1 MPTPRK
7 TTAKSAP
14 AKKTPAKRAP
24 RAVAQAQPKKASG
37 IAAKRAQV
45 RGEDGMHVDPYA
57 PLVWGSDTAQGTLQD
72 LELPSGQLCLAQRP
86 GPEGLMAAGLLDDL
100 DMLATVLPKVMGGKA
115 AKKDLD
121 ATQVMRNPEML
132 RQAMRLMDR
141 VVVHVVIKPELSP
154 EPADPA
160 DRELGKIYPSSVSME
175 DKTFIFNWAVGGTRN
190 LQSFRQQLEESV
202 AGVES
207 EQESQD

>member
-7 TTAKSAP
+7 TTAKSTATKKAPTKRAP
-14 AKKTPAKRAP
+14 AKAEPAR
-24 RAVAQAQPKKASG
+24 G

-45 RGEDGMHVDPYA
+45 RGEDGTHVDPYA

-100 DMLATVLPKVMGGKA
+100 DMLATVLPKVMGGKSG
-115 AKKDLD
+115 KKDFD
-121 ATQVMRNPEML
+121 ATQVLKNPEML

-154 EPADPA
+154 EPEDPA

-202 AGVES
+202 AGVEP
-207 EQESQD
+207 EQESQG